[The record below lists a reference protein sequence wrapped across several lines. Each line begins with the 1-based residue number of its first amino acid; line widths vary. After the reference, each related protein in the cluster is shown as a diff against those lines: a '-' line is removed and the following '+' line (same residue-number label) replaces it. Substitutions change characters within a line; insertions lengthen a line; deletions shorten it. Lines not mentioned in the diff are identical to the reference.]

1 MNVIYWCCILFIMMI
16 SICQDLNRFI
26 KNLFRIFRLILYYS
40 LFTINLYYFIC
51 NMNISQLGLLILI
64 MTAILIVSTEK
75 TIESRQRKIILKS
88 CELLHI
94 IFLVILSFMN
104 IINKNMY
111 NKHVHKTKIDTINES
126 YALLS
131 ANIYIIWIYITGTY
145 MV

>member
-1 MNVIYWCCILFIMMI
+1 MNVSIGVVYFLIMVI

-26 KNLFRIFRLILYYS
+26 KNLFQIFRLILYYS
-40 LFTINLYYFIC
+40 LFTMNLYHFIC
-51 NMNISQLGLLILI
+51 DMNILQLGLLVLI

-75 TIESRQRKIILKS
+75 TIESKQRKIILKS

-104 IINKNMY
+104 TINKNMY
-111 NKHVHKTKIDTINES
+111 NRHVHKTKIDTINES

-131 ANIYIIWIYITGTY
+131 ANIYVIWIYITGAI
-145 MV
+145 